1 MFLPLAAEERG
12 LLHVGKQTK
21 DTYINWHLLN
31 VIQAGLLVRVN
42 DFARPTWMS
51 LTQPSCCWRGV
62 VLYMVVGERR
72 YSARRNLT
80 KTAIMNK
87 TKPFTKHCIHTL
99 FQHIVIL

>member
-42 DFARPTWMS
+42 DFARPTWLS
-51 LTQPSCCWRGV
+51 LTQPSCCWRGMHDAARPV
-62 VLYMVVGERR
+62 QREVLPHAPHFSPLKVSVMLSFFLV
-72 YSARRNLT
+72 N
-80 KTAIMNK
+80 
-87 TKPFTKHCIHTL
+87 CC
-99 FQHIVIL
+99 